1 MFKIRK
7 QIRNIYAIS
16 ALSSFQIAGASWVA
30 LLAMRG
36 FSLVQIGFAECLFHV
51 TSLLFEIP
59 SGVISDVFGRKK
71 TMILSQCFFV
81 ISAFLMMIAE
91 STVSVYIALM
101 LAALGYNFSSGT
113 REALAYDSLKK
124 AGKEEEYDKYAS
136 TEMMIY
142 RIGNASAL
150 LCAGLALFI
159 GYRKA
164 YCIDMILGTLC
175 LYFSFQLKE
184 VPANEE
190 AEKQK
195 IVQQIWECV
204 KESILF
210 LLKNGRATRL
220 MFWNAFI
227 GAIATLYLFFLQAQ
241 LPLKGLP
248 MGLLGP
254 SLFVVGLGGAV
265 GAKLVQ
271 CFSEWKYSRISIL
284 CVSGVILGAMTI
296 LMKNPWIM
304 CIGGFAS
311 AMFDDLIQV
320 RSDVLLN
327 SMIPSEQRATLVSVS
342 SFCFSII
349 MIVMSPLVGWIFSLL

>member
-71 TMILSQCFFV
+71 TMIYSQCFFV

-91 STVSVYIALM
+91 STVGVYIALM
-101 LAALGYNFSSGT
+101 LDALGYNFSSGT

-124 AGKEEEYDKYAS
+124 AGKEDEYDKYAS

-142 RIGNASAL
+142 RIGNASAM

-159 GYRKA
+159 GYQKA
-164 YCIDMILGTLC
+164 YCVDMVLGTIC

-190 AEKQK
+190 YSKQK
-195 IVQQIWECV
+195 IGSQIWECI

-210 LLKNGRATRL
+210 LIKNRRATRL

-241 LPLKGLP
+241 LPLDGLP
-248 MGLLGP
+248 TGLLGP
-254 SLFVVGLGGAV
+254 ALFVMGFGGAV
-265 GAKLVQ
+265 GAKLIQ
-271 CFSEWKYSRISIL
+271 YFSGWKYSRVSMVCI
-284 CVSGVILGAMTI
+284 SGVILGFIAVLT
-296 LMKNPWIM
+296 KNPWIM
-304 CIGGFAS
+304 CVGGFAAS
-311 AMFDDLIQV
+311 LFDDFLQV

-327 SMIPSEQRATLVSVS
+327 TMIPSEQRATLVSVS

-349 MIVMSPLVGWIFSLL
+349 MIVLSPLVGWIFSLL

>member
-7 QIRNIYAIS
+7 QLRNIYAIS
-16 ALSSFQIAGASWVA
+16 AFSSFQIAGASWVA

-51 TSLLFEIP
+51 TSLSFEIP

-91 STVSVYIALM
+91 STAGVYIALM
-101 LAALGYNFSSGT
+101 LDALGYNFSSGT

-142 RIGNASAL
+142 RIGNASAM
-150 LCAGLALFI
+150 LCAGLVLLI
-159 GYRKA
+159 GHQKA
-164 YCIDMILGTLC
+164 YCIDMILGIFC

-184 VPANEE
+184 IPAT
-190 AEKQK
+190 EKQSQNS
-195 IVQQIWECV
+195 VGRQIWECV
-204 KESILF
+204 RESVLF
-210 LLKNGRATRL
+210 LVRNSRATWL
-220 MFWNAFI
+220 MFWNALI

-241 LPLKGLP
+241 LPLEGLP
-248 MGLLGP
+248 KGLLGP
-254 SLFVVGLGGAV
+254 ALFIMGLGGAA

-271 CFSEWKYSRISIL
+271 YCSGWKYSRISL
-284 CVSGVILGAMTI
+284 VCVTGVILGFISIWT
-296 LMKNPWIM
+296 KNPWVM
-304 CIGGFAS
+304 CIGGFVAS
-311 AMFDDLIQV
+311 LFDDFLQV

-327 SMIPSEQRATLVSVS
+327 TMIPSSQRATLVSVS

-349 MIVMSPLVGWIFSLL
+349 MIVLSPLMGWIFSIL

>member
-16 ALSSFQIAGASWVA
+16 AFSSFQIAGASWVA

-59 SGVISDVFGRKK
+59 SGVISDVFGRKR
-71 TMILSQCFFV
+71 TMIISQCFFV
-81 ISAFLMMIAE
+81 ISAFLMMMAE
-91 STVSVYIALM
+91 STMSVYIALM
-101 LAALGYNFSSGT
+101 LDALGYNFSSGT

-124 AGKEEEYDKYAS
+124 AGMEEEYDKYAS

-142 RIGNASAL
+142 RIGNASAM
-150 LCAGLALFI
+150 LCAGLALLI
-159 GYRKA
+159 GYQKA
-164 YCIDMILGTLC
+164 YGIDMILGILC

-184 VPANEE
+184 IPANE
-190 AEKQK
+190 AASKQK
-195 IVQQIWECV
+195 IGQQIWECV
-204 KESILF
+204 RESMLF
-210 LLKNGRATRL
+210 LIKNGRATWL

-227 GAIATLYLFFLQAQ
+227 GAIATLLLFFLQAQ
-241 LPLKGLP
+241 LPLEGLP
-248 MGLLGP
+248 SGLLGP
-254 SLFVVGLGGAV
+254 ALFIMGLGGAA

-271 CFSEWKYSRISIL
+271 YCSDWKYSKISAVCI
-284 CVSGVILGAMTI
+284 SGVVIGFLVVLT
-296 LMKNPWIM
+296 KNPWIM
-304 CIGGFAS
+304 CIGGFVAS
-311 AMFDDLIQV
+311 LFDDFLQV

-327 SMIPSEQRATLVSVS
+327 TMIPSSQRATLVSVS

-349 MIVMSPLVGWIFSLL
+349 MIVLSPLMGWLFSLL

>member
-16 ALSSFQIAGASWVA
+16 AFSSFQIAGASWVA
-30 LLAMRG
+30 LLAVRG

-59 SGVISDVFGRKK
+59 SGVISDVFGRKR

-81 ISAFLMMIAE
+81 ISAFLMIMAE
-91 STVSVYIALM
+91 SAMSVYIALM
-101 LAALGYNFSSGT
+101 LDALGYNFSSGT

-136 TEMMIY
+136 TEMVIY
-142 RIGNASAL
+142 RIGNASAM

-159 GYRKA
+159 GYQKA
-164 YCIDMILGTLC
+164 YCIDMLLGICC

-184 VPANEE
+184 IPAS
-190 AEKQK
+190 EKMSLQP
-195 IVQQIWECV
+195 VGQQIWECV
-204 KESILF
+204 KESIFF
-210 LLKNGRATRL
+210 LIRNVKATQL
-220 MFWNAFI
+220 MFWNAFV
-227 GAIATLYLFFLQAQ
+227 GAIATLLLFFLQAQ
-241 LPLKGLP
+241 LLLEGLP
-248 MGLLGP
+248 KGFLGP
-254 SLFVVGLGGAV
+254 ALFVMGLGGAA

-271 CFSEWKYSRISIL
+271 YLTGWRYRKVSVVCFS
-284 CVSGVILGAMTI
+284 GVVFGFMTVLI
-296 LMKNPWIM
+296 KNSWIM
-304 CIGGFAS
+304 CIGGFMAS
-311 AMFDDLIQV
+311 LFDDFLQV

-327 SMIPSEQRATLVSVS
+327 TMIPSEQRATLVSVS

-349 MIVMSPLVGWIFSLL
+349 MIVLSPLIGWIFSIL

>member
-1 MFKIRK
+1 MFKIKK

-16 ALSSFQIAGASWVA
+16 AFSSFQIAGASWVA

-81 ISAFLMMIAE
+81 VSAFIMMMAE
-91 STVSVYIALM
+91 STVAVYIALM
-101 LAALGYNFSSGT
+101 LDALGYNFSSGT

-124 AGKEEEYDKYAS
+124 AGKEHEYDKYAS

-142 RIGNASAL
+142 RIGNASAM
-150 LCAGLALFI
+150 LCAGVALFI
-159 GYRKA
+159 GYQKA
-164 YCIDMILGTLC
+164 YCIDMILGICC
-175 LYFSFQLKE
+175 LYFGVQLKE
-184 VPANEE
+184 ISAS
-190 AEKQK
+190 EKK
-195 IVQQIWECV
+195 SCKPIKQQIWECV

-210 LLKNGRATRL
+210 LVKNKKSTKL

-227 GAIATLYLFFLQAQ
+227 GVIATLYLFFLQAQ
-241 LPLKGLP
+241 LPLEGLP
-248 MGLLGP
+248 KGILGP
-254 SLFVVGLGGAV
+254 ALFVMGLGGAV

-271 CFSEWKYSRISIL
+271 YFSGWKYSSISII
-284 CVSGVILGAMTI
+284 CVSGVIFGFMIVLT
-296 LMKNPWIM
+296 KNPWIM
-304 CIGGFAS
+304 CIGGFIAS
-311 AMFDDLIQV
+311 LFDDFLQV

-327 SMIPSEQRATLVSVS
+327 TMIPSSQRATLVSVS

-349 MIVMSPLVGWIFSLL
+349 MIILSPLVGWVFSIL

>member
-1 MFKIRK
+1 MFKIKK

-16 ALSSFQIAGASWVA
+16 AFSSFQIAGASWVA

-36 FSLVQIGFAECLFHV
+36 FSLVQIGVAECLFHV
-51 TSLLFEIP
+51 TSLIFEIP

-91 STVSVYIALM
+91 STWSVYLALM
-101 LAALGYNFSSGT
+101 LDALGYNFSSGT

-142 RIGNASAL
+142 RIGNASAM

-159 GYRKA
+159 GYQRA
-164 YCIDMILGTLC
+164 YCVDMVLGTLC

-184 VPANEE
+184 VSANEVSS
-190 AEKQK
+190 KQK
-195 IVQQIWECV
+195 IWQQIWECI

-210 LLKNGRATRL
+210 LLKNGRATKL

-241 LPLKGLP
+241 LPLYGLP
-248 MGLLGP
+248 IGLLGP
-254 SLFVVGLGGAV
+254 ALFVMGLGGAV

-271 CFSEWKYSRISIL
+271 YLSGWNYRR
-284 CVSGVILGAMTI
+284 VSVVCASGIVLGFITIMT
-296 LMKNPWIM
+296 KNPWIM
-304 CIGGFAS
+304 CMGGFMAS
-311 AMFDDLIQV
+311 LFDDFVQI

-327 SMIPSEQRATLVSVS
+327 TMIPSEQRATLVSVS

-349 MIVMSPLVGWIFSLL
+349 MIVLSPLVGWIFSLL

>member
-16 ALSSFQIAGASWVA
+16 AFSSFQIAGASWVA

-59 SGVISDVFGRKK
+59 SGVISDVFGRKR

-81 ISAFLMMIAE
+81 ISALLMIMAE
-91 STVSVYIALM
+91 SATSVYIALM
-101 LAALGYNFSSGT
+101 LDALGYNFSSGT

-136 TEMMIY
+136 TEMVIY
-142 RIGNASAL
+142 RIGNASAM

-159 GYRKA
+159 GYQKA
-164 YCIDMILGTLC
+164 YCIDMLLGICC
-175 LYFSFQLKE
+175 LYFSFRLKE
-184 VPANEE
+184 IPAS
-190 AEKQK
+190 EKMSHQP
-195 IVQQIWECV
+195 VGQQIWECV
-204 KESILF
+204 KESIFF
-210 LLKNGRATRL
+210 LIRNVRATQL
-220 MFWNAFI
+220 MFWNAFV
-227 GAIATLYLFFLQAQ
+227 GAIATLLLFFLQAQ
-241 LPLKGLP
+241 LPFEGLP
-248 MGLLGP
+248 KGILGP
-254 SLFVVGLGGAV
+254 ALFVMGLGGAA

-271 CFSEWKYSRISIL
+271 YLSGWRYRKVSVVCFS
-284 CVSGVILGAMTI
+284 GVVFGFMTV

-304 CIGGFAS
+304 CIGGFMAS
-311 AMFDDLIQV
+311 LFDDFLQV

-327 SMIPSEQRATLVSVS
+327 TMIPSEQRATLVSVS

-349 MIVMSPLVGWIFSLL
+349 MIVLSPLIGWIFSIL